1 MQTVITKLKTK
12 QIENKNKN
20 NWTESK
26 FGFYFEDQSHL
37 N

>member
-12 QIENKNKN
+12 QIEKKN